1 MALLMCHCLLEIPHC
16 HEAGCLKAFSVSAE
30 WSRHTS
36 MPMKVKAGK
45 VPTGRRSAPLASSS
59 KRTCR

>member
-1 MALLMCHCLLEIPHC
+1 MVVLMCHCLLEIPSG
-16 HEAGCLKAFSVSAE
+16 HEAGCLKAFSVSAG

-36 MPMKVKAGK
+36 MPTKVKGGR